1 MASFIPSSPSLLLML
16 QNTQMNNTRLE
27 MYGRAYQW
35 LIMGPSR
42 KEWWNVSDTDCT
54 VDELKQALE
63 STITTDLL
71 PLS

>member
-1 MASFIPSSPSLLLML
+1 
-16 QNTQMNNTRLE
+16 MNKQLRLE

-54 VDELKQALE
+54 IEELKTALE
-63 STITTDLL
+63 FTIIADLL